1 MNKQRNNLILSLAL
15 IAASLAFAAFG
26 QSYPVPSPIS
36 AYDVAVWANKGGF
49 IASGSAAPSV
59 VAPEGALYI
68 DNTIATQP
76 TLYRYGG
83 GAWQLVSGGGG
94 SGVSTHSL
102 LLGLD
107 FASSGHTGFASE
119 TALTDHTSDQADPH
133 GASMSISEELLIG
146 DPAAT
151 YTVSITAPSAGVA
164 RAASYT
170 QLVSVSAAPTSALA
184 SDVITFWGDSA
195 SDTLMI
201 HNGNSWQNLGGS
213 YADLHAHDNSTGQSI
228 ATGTTY
234 AKITA
239 LIGAGPYNDAAI
251 STSTQEITINR
262 AGTYRVALNVS
273 FYSDTNNVI
282 AYFAAFKGTSELDN
296 IHFERKI
303 GTGADVGSSA
313 ASGYVTCAAGDIITL
328 RARHDYTAAV
338 TLTVTYANLNVERIG
353 N

>member
-1 MNKQRNNLILSLAL
+1 MKQRNNAYLMTFLF
-15 IAASLAFAAFG
+15 IAALASTLLP
-26 QSYPVPSPIS
+26 QNYSVPSPLS
-36 AYDVAVWANKGGF
+36 PYDLAIWANRGGF
-49 IASGSAAPSV
+49 IASGSAIPTEPAQI
-59 VAPEGALYI
+59 GALYVN
-68 DNTIATQP
+68 DDDPNEP
-76 TLYRYGG
+76 KMYRYGSAG
-83 GAWQLVSGGGG
+83 WALVAGGG
-94 SGVSTHSL
+94 GVSTHSQ

-107 FASSGHTGFASE
+107 FAESGHTGFASE
-119 TALTDHTSDQADPH
+119 SALNEHIATQTDPH
-133 GASMSISEELLIG
+133 GATMTVSQELTIG

-151 YTVSITAPSAGVA
+151 QTVSITAPSAGVA

-213 YADLHAHDNSTGQSI
+213 YAELHAHDNSTGQSI

-328 RARHDYTAAV
+328 RARHDYTASV